1 MSATKQSIQVPVY
14 YLKLLKLFKADT
26 NQVVYCIQ
34 TCIDILY
41 TCIYIYTIY
50 IYTSTQSV
58 TAHCKLTIYRS
69 QHQ

>member
-34 TCIDILY
+34 TCIDILILVY
-41 TCIYIYTIY
+41 IYIQYTY
-50 IYTSTQSV
+50 IQV
-58 TAHCKLTIYRS
+58 HNLL
-69 QHQ
+69 QHTVS